1 MRRFLGTVIAV
12 LAVGIVSACATA
24 PARDLSGDWRFRV
37 EVSAERVTHGAFRLE
52 PAPGGYVGV
61 LTTDR
66 GDNQLPVQSFTLT
79 GANVAM
85 VVISPDGTVTF
96 EGQLSDDAGAMHGT
110 MTYHNGER
118 YPMHVTRGA

>member
-1 MRRFLGTVIAV
+1 MRRFLGAMIAV
-12 LAVGIVSACATA
+12 LAVGFVSGCATA

-52 PAPGGYVGV
+52 RAPAGYVGV
-61 LTTDR
+61 LTTNR

-96 EGQLSDDAGAMHGT
+96 EGRLSDDAAAMNGT
-110 MTYHNGER
+110 MIYHNGQR
-118 YPMHVTRGA
+118 YPMYVTRGA